1 MFMTDTGGATV
12 TVAGEIK
19 RLGKHIYFEGKYNRV
34 DVFSFVK
41 ERTTNNGKAV
51 VRWQEHFLE
60 SYGTGLKLG
69 D

>member
-1 MFMTDTGGATV
+1 MSN
-12 TVAGEIK
+12 K
-19 RLGKHIYFEGKYNRV
+19 WKNNRV

-60 SYGTGLKLG
+60 SYGMGLKLG